1 MHFMVI
7 RRAGGGSESETF
19 PPAGLVEAVPC
30 ARWLRPSAHGAR
42 LRRTDDGWT
51 LQEGPFPLD
60 ELVAGFTIVE
70 APSKAAALEWARGW
84 PVADGE
90 GDVELEVRETG
101 CSGNCHSIDTGQA
114 PSLTP
119 YVVLLRSDRTTEA
132 DLVPPAEVIDRM
144 NRRNAE
150 GVAAG
155 IVLAGAGL
163 QPTSKGA
170 RLKLRGGRATV
181 IDGPF
186 TELKELIAGY
196 WLIQAAS
203 RQAALDWIAAYPF
216 PLGPGM
222 EVELREVALRKAA
235 MPAR

>member
-1 MHFMVI
+1 MQFMVI
-7 RRAGGGSESETF
+7 RRAGGGSENDAF
-19 PPAGLVEAVPC
+19 PPGGLVDAVP
-30 ARWLRPSAHGAR
+30 AGRWLRPSAHGAR
-42 LRRTDDGWT
+42 LRRTENGWT
-51 LQEGPFPLD
+51 LHEGPFPLD

-90 GDVELEVRETG
+90 GEVELEVRETG
-101 CSGNCHSIDTGQA
+101 CSGDCHSIDTGRA

-119 YVVLLRSDRTTEA
+119 YVVLLRSDEATEA
-132 DLVPPAEVIDRM
+132 DLVPPPEVIERM
-144 NRRNAE
+144 NRCNAE

-203 RQAALDWIAAYPF
+203 RQAAVDWIAAYPF
-216 PLGPGM
+216 PLGPRM